1 MILCVGLFSSKSY
14 DILKEELETL
24 KRADPPL
31 DGVKPPSR
39 ASAASS
45 ITVDQAQ
52 SMSIILRGLQ
62 VHQTAAKQCSIYGVD
77 VDTNK
82 RVKFSDLPSIVR
94 KPVLKYSFQEYT
106 ARSISSFVRHAN
118 CYRLKEFDSE
128 GNIYSLIPMNA
139 ADVTVEI
146 DKADPTRV
154 TRYLYHGE
162 KYYPSQISHIKINEI
177 DELPVGLSMFDAA
190 NIELKGMYDTRNYT
204 RRWLQQNSVPLEG
217 YLKALYDID
226 DEEAKSLKEAWK
238 KGTQGEE
245 SIAVLP
251 NGVDFEPLYLKPS
264 ELQWIDVQKFDAIQ
278 QCRLLGLPAS
288 IMLIGLEGNSQ
299 TYANI
304 EQDWIGYTR
313 YGLMTML
320 LPLEEELTALTNGR
334 IRIKFNTDAL
344 LRSDTLTRYQAHAIA
359 LGQKPFM
366 SQQEIRDI
374 EDRDEIDLTLLNGEA
389 QTASVSVDESLA
401 KIIKA
406 KADAIG
412 VLVGAGASQEDA
424 ARMVGLT
431 GVEFPNVPTT
441 VRIPATD
448 ATSLEGSGSTPG
460 GQNG

>member
-1 MILCVGLFSSKSY
+1 MGLFSNKSY
-14 DILKEELETL
+14 DILKDELELL

-31 DGVKPPSR
+31 DGVRPPSR
-39 ASAASS
+39 AAAASS

-82 RVKFSDLPSIVR
+82 RIKFSDLPSVVK

-106 ARSISSFVRHAN
+106 ARTISSFVRHAN
-118 CYRLKEFDSE
+118 CYRLKEYDSE
-128 GNIYSLIPMNA
+128 GNIYSLIPLNA

-146 DKADPTRV
+146 DKDDPTRV

-162 KYYPSQISHIKINEI
+162 KYFPNQISHIKINEI

-226 DEEAKSLKEAWK
+226 DEEAKSIKDAWK
-238 KGTQGEE
+238 KGTLGEE

-299 TYANI
+299 TYANV

-320 LPLEEELTALTNGR
+320 LPIEEELTSLTNGR

-366 SQQEIRDI
+366 SQQEVRDI
-374 EDRDEIDLTLLNGEA
+374 EDRDDIDLTLLNGA
-389 QTASVSVDESLA
+389 PQTADVSVDESLA

-412 VLVGAGASQEDA
+412 VLVRAGASQEDA

-441 VRIPATD
+441 VRIPETD
-448 ATSLEGSGSTPG
+448 ATGLEGTAPTG

>member
-1 MILCVGLFSSKSY
+1 MILRVGLFSNKSY

-24 KRADPPL
+24 KRAEPPL
-31 DGVKPPSR
+31 EGVKPPSR
-39 ASAASS
+39 AAAASS

-62 VHQTAAKQCSIYGVD
+62 VHQTAAKQCTIYGVD

-82 RVKFSDLPSIVR
+82 RIKFSDLPSAVK

-118 CYRLKEFDSE
+118 CYRLKEYDSE

-139 ADVTVEI
+139 ADVTVVV

-154 TRYLYHGE
+154 IQYLYQGE
-162 KYYPSQISHIKINEI
+162 KYFPNQISHTKINEI

-217 YLKALYDID
+217 YLKALNDID
-226 DEEAKSLKEAWK
+226 EDEAKRLKAAWK

-251 NGVDFEPLYLKPS
+251 NNVDFEPLYLKPS

-288 IMLIGLEGNSQ
+288 VMLIGLEGNSQ

-320 LPLEEELTALTNGR
+320 LPLEEELTSLTNGR

-359 LGQKPFM
+359 LGGEAWMLPN
-366 SQQEIRDI
+366 EIRDI
-374 EDRDEIDLTLLNGEA
+374 EDRDEIDPALLNGEA
-389 QTASVSVDESLA
+389 QTSNVSVDESLA

-412 VLVGAGASQEDA
+412 VLVRAGASQEDA
-424 ARMVGLT
+424 AKMVGLT
-431 GVEFPNVPTT
+431 GVDFPNVPTT
-441 VRIPATD
+441 VRIPATE
-448 ATSLEGSGSTPG
+448 ATSLEGSATTPG